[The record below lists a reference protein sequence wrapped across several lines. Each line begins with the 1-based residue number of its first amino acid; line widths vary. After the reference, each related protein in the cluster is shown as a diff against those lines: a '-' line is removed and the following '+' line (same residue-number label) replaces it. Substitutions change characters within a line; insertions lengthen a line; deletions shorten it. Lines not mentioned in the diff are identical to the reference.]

1 LKLGK
6 RLAVGGIPLMSEG
19 EDKLAAHAVATYSLP
34 GKERL
39 FVWLTC
45 KERGLC
51 APSLATFSP
60 A

>member
-1 LKLGK
+1 
-6 RLAVGGIPLMSEG
+6 MSEG